1 MSRRGSFGS
10 LLLGGAIGAGIAL
23 LFAPKKG
30 EELRKDLLDKINE
43 LCNKL
48 KDVDSDEVK
57 ATIEKK
63 VEDIREGIKDLDAE
77 KVKAA
82 AIKKGEQLKAKA
94 EDLVSYAKEKGE
106 PVLIENSEAVLK
118 KVIKVSKDALKKLE
132 EKDKATKTKKTS
144 KAKEA

>member
-1 MSRRGSFGS
+1 MSRRSGLGS
-10 LLLGGAIGAGIAL
+10 LLIGGAIGAGIAL

-30 EELRKDLLDKINE
+30 EELRKELLDKISE
-43 LCNKL
+43 LCDKL
-48 KDVDSDEVK
+48 KDVDEDEVK

-63 VEDIREGIKDLDAE
+63 VNEIKEGINDLDSE
-77 KVKAA
+77 KVKKA
-82 AIKKGEQLKAKA
+82 AIKKADELKVKA
-94 EDLVSYAKEKGE
+94 EELVKYAKEKGE

-132 EKDKATKTKKTS
+132 AKDKS

>member
-10 LLLGGAIGAGIAL
+10 LLIGGAIGAGIAL

-57 ATIEKK
+57 ANVEKK
-63 VEDIREGIKDLDAE
+63 VQEIKDGIKDLDAE
-77 KVKAA
+77 KVKKV
-82 AIKKGEQLKAKA
+82 AIEKGEILKAKA
-94 EDLVSYAKEKGE
+94 EDLVVYAKEKGT
-106 PVLIENSEAVLK
+106 PVLEKTAKELK
-118 KVIKVSKDALKKLE
+118 AETVKVIKKVLEKLE
-132 EKDKATKTKKTS
+132 D
-144 KAKEA
+144 

>member
-1 MSRRGSFGS
+1 MSRRGGLGS

-30 EELRKDLLDKINE
+30 EELRKDLLEKISE
-43 LCNKL
+43 LCDKL
-48 KDVDSDEVK
+48 KDVDSEEVK
-57 ATIEKK
+57 ANVEKK
-63 VEDIREGIKDLDAE
+63 VQEIKDGIKDLDAE
-77 KVKAA
+77 KIKKAA
-82 AIKKGEQLKAKA
+82 VKKGEELKAKA

-106 PVLIENSEAVLK
+106 PALIDSSEAVLK

-132 EKDKATKTKKTS
+132 EKEKKN